1 MAKKEFKKERRHK
14 INSEVRFPEVRV
26 IGDGEPKIMSSFQAS
41 KIAQELGLDL
51 ILINESANPP
61 VVRIEDYS
69 KFLYNLEKQE
79 KERKKNSQTQQIKE
93 IQLSPDIADNDL
105 NVKVKKSIEF
115 LTRGDKVKVV
125 LQLKGRQKQM
135 PERGELTILKL
146 ITSLEE
152 WGDPESL
159 PKLESSKWIA
169 VLKPKKKSK

>member
-1 MAKKEFKKERRHK
+1 MAKKEFKKEKRHK
-14 INSEVRFPEVRV
+14 TNSEVRFDQVRV
-26 IGDGEPKIMSSFQAS
+26 IGDEEPKIMSSFQAS

-61 VVRIEDYS
+61 VVRIDDYS

-79 KERKKNSQTQQIKE
+79 KERKRNSQTQQIKE

-105 NVKVKKSIEF
+105 NVKTKKAIEF
-115 LTRGDKVKVV
+115 LSKGDKVKVV

-146 ITSLEE
+146 ITALEE
-152 WGDPESL
+152 FGDPESF
-159 PKLESSKWIA
+159 PKLESSKWLA
-169 VLKPKKKSK
+169 VIKPKRKSK

>member
-152 WGDPESL
+152 WGDPEYL

>member
-1 MAKKEFKKERRHK
+1 MAKKELKKEKRHK
-14 INSEVRFPEVRV
+14 TNSEVRFDQVRV
-26 IGDGEPKIMSSFQAS
+26 VGDGEPRIMSSFQAS

-51 ILINESANPP
+51 ILINESAVPP

-79 KERKKNSQTQQIKE
+79 KERKKNSQNQQIKE

-105 NVKVKKSIEF
+105 SVKTKKALEF
-115 LTRGDKVKVV
+115 LSRGDKVKVV

-135 PERGELTILKL
+135 PQRGELTILKM

-169 VLKPKKKSK
+169 VIKPKKKSK